1 MIFNS
6 SVDFEASSQPKYSN
20 NKKTA
25 HMSRCDRILHKLEA
39 VIINVCDD
47 LQ

>member
-6 SVDFEASSQPKYSN
+6 SVEASSQPKYRN
-20 NKKTA
+20 NKKKTA